1 MKGNTVIIG
10 RVRCTSLPM
19 DNSFYIEQDR
29 LAGQEPIVYE
39 VLITNETEPIGLST
53 LYTGNLVCIDG
64 DVPEDIPNAI
74 VAKRIVLLS
83 DRGKNHGKLEV

>member
-10 RVRCTSLPM
+10 RVRGIPLPTN
-19 DNSFYIEQDR
+19 NSFYIEQDR

-39 VLITNETEPIGLST
+39 VIISEAMEPIGFNT
-53 LYTGNLVCIDG
+53 LYVGNLVCVDG
-64 DVPEDIPNAI
+64 DVPEDKPNSI
-74 VAKRIVLLS
+74 VAKRIVLLA